1 MQRSTLA
8 LVAGA
13 LAVNTFGLA
22 ACSAT
27 AQRDDSAAGSE
38 QGLASSVHVLTSRND
53 PARTGANLAE
63 KVLTTSNV
71 GGQTFGHVFTRNVDG
86 QVYAQLLYVGGVNG
100 KNLVYVATEHNSVYA
115 FDADD
120 LRTTAP
126 PVWQKSFGPS
136 VPSADTGCGLLT
148 PEIGITSTPVIDIVA
163 RTMWFTAKTKE
174 SGAYIHRLHAIDIAT
189 GVERPNSPV
198 VVTASAPGSGAGSV
212 GGVITMDP
220 LRHMNRPGLLK
231 AGNAIYLGFAS
242 NCDIG
247 PYHGWVLGYD
257 ATTLAQTAVHV
268 DTPDG
273 SEGGIWHGGV
283 GLNADEN
290 GDVFYVSGNGTF
302 DGVSNFGNSVVRL
315 HPEASANPASGLSV
329 ASFFTPFDSSDAN
342 DGDLDLGSTGGM
354 LIPGTQLLVTGDKR
368 GLGFLVNKNQLGGFV
383 DQDSQIVQRFQGS
396 TRGMFGGAAFYK
408 HGAGGSYFLWGTG
421 DRLKSFAFDGTQLV
435 LPPQVNTTSLIGY
448 PGGQLSVSAD
458 GETAGTAVLWTVRS
472 KRTSA
477 GLAQSAGAGVL
488 QAFDANDVTS
498 ELWSSDARASDMLG
512 SIAKF
517 APPTVANGR
526 VFVGTASNQLVVY
539 GLFAGNPAPGVSV
552 PDAGPDAGT
561 DAGSGSTSDA
571 EGGADAQP
579 DATTSSGSA
588 PTWSQ
593 IYALYI
599 GPGTP
604 GHCSGTGGC
613 HTTSHGGFTCG
624 TSKSACFQ
632 GLVSAGLVTPADGAA
647 SPIGAVGQS
656 PLVWLGGGMPLDS
669 AAPNP
674 AAAAAVQAWVAAGAL
689 DD

>member
-1 MQRSTLA
+1 MVHMRRSTLA
-8 LVAGA
+8 FVAGA
-13 LAVNTFGLA
+13 LAITASALA
-22 ACSAT
+22 ACSSSPS
-27 AQRDDSAAGSE
+27 DDASVAGSE
-38 QGLASSVHVLTSRND
+38 QGLASNVHVLTSRYD
-53 PARTGANLAE
+53 SARTGANLAE

-71 GGQTFGHVFTRNVDG
+71 NGTSFGKVFTRNLDG
-86 QVYAQLLYVGGVNG
+86 QVYAQPLYVGGVNG

-120 LRTTAP
+120 LRVTAP
-126 PVWQKSFGPS
+126 PVWQKNFGPS

-148 PEIGITSTPVIDIVA
+148 PEIGITSTPVIDAVA
-163 RTMWFTAKTKE
+163 KTIWFTAKTKE
-174 SGAYIHRLHAIDIAT
+174 NGAYIHRLHALDIAN
-189 GVERPNSPV
+189 GLERANSPV
-198 VVTASAPGSGAGSV
+198 VITASAPGTGAGSH
-212 GGVITMDP
+212 GGVVTMDP

-257 ATTLAQTAVHV
+257 ATTLVQTAVHV

-302 DGVSNFGNSVVRL
+302 DGVKNFGNSVVRL
-315 HPEASANPASGLSV
+315 HPTPGAGAANGLSV

-368 GLGFLVNKNQLGGFV
+368 GVGFLVNKNQLGGMA
-383 DQDSQIVQRFQGS
+383 DQDTQIEQRFQGS

-408 HGAGGSYFLWGTG
+408 KGTGGRYYLWGTG
-421 DRLKSFAFDGTQLV
+421 DRLKSFAFDGTQFV
-435 LPPQVNTTSLIGY
+435 LPAQVNTGSLIGY

-472 KRTSA
+472 KRTSP

-488 QAFDANDVTS
+488 QAFDALDVTH
-498 ELWSSDARASDMLG
+498 ELWSSDAKASDMLG

-526 VFVGTASNQLVVY
+526 VFVGSASNQLVVY
-539 GLFAGNPAPGVSV
+539 GLLGGNPPTVPAPDGGTDASS
-552 PDAGPDAGT
+552 DGGSANEAGPDA
-561 DAGSGSTSDA
+561 A
-571 EGGADAQP
+571 P
-579 DATTSSGSA
+579 DADGGSAA

-613 HTTSHGGFTCG
+613 HTTLRGGFKCG
-624 TSKSACFQ
+624 TSKGECFQ
-632 GLVSAGLVTPADGAA
+632 GLVSAGLVTPANGSA
-647 SPIGAVGQS
+647 SPIGLVGQS
-656 PLVWLGGGMPLDS
+656 PLVWLGGGMPLDD
-669 AAPNP
+669 ATQNP
-674 AAAAAVQAWVAAGAL
+674 VAAAAVQAWVAAGAPNN
-689 DD
+689 

>member
-1 MQRSTLA
+1 MRRSTLA

-13 LAVNTFGLA
+13 LAVTTIGLG
-22 ACSAT
+22 ACSSAPG
-27 AQRDDSAAGSE
+27 DDGASVAGSE
-38 QGLASSVHVLTSRND
+38 QGLASNVHVLTSRYD
-53 PARTGANLAE
+53 SARTGANLAE
-63 KVLTTSNV
+63 KVLTTTNV
-71 GGQTFGHVFTRNVDG
+71 NGLSFGKVFTRNLDG
-86 QVYAQLLYVGGVNG
+86 QVYAQPLYVGGVDG

-120 LRTTAP
+120 LRVTAP
-126 PVWQKSFGPS
+126 PVWQKNFGPS
-136 VPSADTGCGLLT
+136 VPAADTGCGLLT
-148 PEIGITSTPVIDIVA
+148 PEIGITSTPVIDVVA
-163 RTMWFTAKTKE
+163 KTIWFTAKTKE
-174 SGAYIHRLHAIDIAT
+174 NGDYVHRLHALDIAS
-189 GVERPNSPV
+189 GAERPNSPV
-198 VVTASAPGSGAGSV
+198 VITASAPGSGAGSV
-212 GGVITMDP
+212 GGVVTMDP

-315 HPEASANPASGLSV
+315 HPDAAAGAANGLSV

-342 DGDLDLGSTGGM
+342 DGDFDLGSTGGM

-368 GLGFLVNKNQLGGFV
+368 GFGFLVDKNQLGGMV

-396 TRGMFGGAAFYK
+396 ARGMFGGAAFYK
-408 HGAGGSYFLWGTG
+408 HGAGGNYYLWGTG
-421 DRLKSFAFDGTQLV
+421 DRLKSFSFDGTQFV
-435 LPPQVNTTSLIGY
+435 LPPQVSSSSLIGY

-458 GETAGTAVLWTVRS
+458 GQTAGTAVLWTVRS
-472 KRTSA
+472 KRTSP

-488 QAFDANDVTS
+488 QAFDADDVTN
-498 ELWSSDARASDMLG
+498 ELWSSDAKASDMLG

-539 GLFAGNPAPGVSV
+539 GLLAGNPAPGVMA
-552 PDAGPDAGT
+552 PDGGNDAGGSGSGDPAAGPDAHAE
-561 DAGSGSTSDA
+561 AGSA
-571 EGGADAQP
+571 
-579 DATTSSGSA
+579 A

-613 HTTSHGGFTCG
+613 HTTTHGGFQCG
-624 TSKSACFQ
+624 ATKSDCFQ
-632 GLVSAGLVTPADGAA
+632 GLVAAGLVTPADGSA
-647 SPIGAVGQS
+647 SPIGIVGQS

-669 AAPNP
+669 AAQNP
-674 AAAAAVQAWVAAGAL
+674 AAAAAVQAWVGAGAL
-689 DD
+689 EN

>member
-1 MQRSTLA
+1 MRRSTLA

-13 LAVNTFGLA
+13 LAVTTIALG
-22 ACSAT
+22 ACSSASGDDAAT
-27 AQRDDSAAGSE
+27 VAGSE
-38 QGLASSVHVLTSRND
+38 QGLASSVHVLTSRYD
-53 PARTGANLAE
+53 SARTGANLAE
-63 KVLTTSNV
+63 KVLTSTNV
-71 GGQTFGHVFTRNVDG
+71 NGTGFGKVFTRNLDG
-86 QVYAQLLYVGGVNG
+86 QVYAQPLYVGGVNG

-120 LRTTAP
+120 LRVTAP
-126 PVWQKSFGPS
+126 PVWQKNFGAS
-136 VPSADTGCGLLT
+136 VPAADTGCGLLT

-163 RTMWFTAKTKE
+163 KTIWFTAKTKE
-174 SGAYIHRLHAIDIAT
+174 NGEYIHRLHALDIAN
-189 GVERPNSPV
+189 GAERPNSPV
-198 VVTASAPGSGAGSV
+198 VITASAPGSGAGSI
-212 GGVITMDP
+212 GGVVTMDP

-257 ATTLAQTAVHV
+257 ATTLVQTAVHV

-315 HPEASANPASGLSV
+315 HPDASAGAANGLGV

-342 DGDLDLGSTGGM
+342 DGDFDLGSTGGM

-368 GLGFLVNKNQLGGFV
+368 GFGFLVNKNQLGGMI
-383 DQDSQIVQRFQGS
+383 DQDTQIVQRFQGS

-408 HGAGGSYFLWGTG
+408 HGGGGNYYLWGTG
-421 DRLKSFAFDGTQLV
+421 DRLKSFAFDGTQFV
-435 LPPQVNTTSLIGY
+435 LPAQVNTTTLIGY

-488 QAFDANDVTS
+488 QAFDALDVTS
-498 ELWSSDARASDMLG
+498 ELWSSDAKASDMLG

-526 VFVGTASNQLVVY
+526 VFVSTASNQLVAY
-539 GLFAGNPAPGVSV
+539 GLLAGNPAPGVMA
-552 PDAGPDAGT
+552 PDGGNDATADTDAGPDAH
-561 DAGSGSTSDA
+561 A
-571 EGGADAQP
+571 EA
-579 DATTSSGSA
+579 SSAA

-613 HTTSHGGFTCG
+613 HTTTHGGFQCG
-624 TSKSACFQ
+624 TTKGDCFQ
-632 GLVSAGLVTPADGAA
+632 GLVSTGLVTPANGSA
-647 SPIGAVGQS
+647 SPIGIVGQS

-669 AAPNP
+669 ATPNP

-689 DD
+689 NN

>member
-1 MQRSTLA
+1 MRRSTLG

-13 LAVNTFGLA
+13 LALMTSALG
-22 ACSAT
+22 ACSSAGG
-27 AQRDDSAAGSE
+27 DDASVAGSE
-38 QGLASSVHVLTSRND
+38 QGLASNVHVLTSRYD
-53 PARTGANLAE
+53 SARTGANLAE

-71 GGQTFGHVFTRNVDG
+71 NGTTFGKVFTRNLDG
-86 QVYAQLLYVGGVNG
+86 QVYAQPLYVGGVGG

-120 LRTTAP
+120 LHANAA
-126 PVWQKSFGPS
+126 PVWHKSFGSS
-136 VPSADTGCGLLT
+136 VPAADTGCGLLT
-148 PEIGITSTPVIDIVA
+148 PEIGITSTPVIDVVA
-163 RTMWFTAKTKE
+163 KTIWFTTKTKE
-174 SGAYIHRLHAIDIAT
+174 SGAYIHRLHALDIAS
-189 GVERPNSPV
+189 GAERPNSPV
-198 VVTASAPGSGAGSV
+198 VITASAPGTGAGSV
-212 GGVITMDP
+212 GGVVTMDP

-231 AGNAIYLGFAS
+231 SGNAIYLGFAS

-257 ATTLAQTAVHV
+257 ATTLVQTAVHV

-315 HPEASANPASGLSV
+315 HPDSSAAAGNGFSV
-329 ASFFTPFDSSDAN
+329 GSFFTPFDSSDAN
-342 DGDLDLGSTGGM
+342 DGDFDLGSTGGM

-368 GLGFLVNKNQLGGFV
+368 GFGFLVDKNQLGGIA

-408 HGAGGSYFLWGTG
+408 HGAGGSYYLWGTG
-421 DRLKSFAFDGTQLV
+421 DRLKSFAFDGSQFA
-435 LPPQVNTTSLIGY
+435 LPPQVNTSTLIGY

-472 KRTSA
+472 KRTNA

-488 QAFDANDVTS
+488 QAFDANDITN
-498 ELWSSDARASDMLG
+498 ELWSSDAKASDMLG

-539 GLFAGNPAPGVSV
+539 GLLAGNPSLPPVMT
-552 PDAGPDAGT
+552 GPDG
-561 DAGSGSTSDA
+561 GGSDA
-571 EGGADAQP
+571 AP
-579 DATTSSGSA
+579 DATGPHADAGGAA

-613 HTTSHGGFTCG
+613 HTTTHGGFMCG
-624 TSKSACFQ
+624 TNQNDCYQ
-632 GLVSAGLVTPADGAA
+632 GLVSAGLVTPADGSA
-647 SPIGAVGQS
+647 SPIGIAGQS

-674 AAAAAVQAWVAAGAL
+674 AAAAAVQAWVAAGAPQN
-689 DD
+689 